1 MTEESHHSLL
11 NCLQRLPNED
21 NTDVQNACRQHHWQ
35 TWQISLYHGCA
46 MLLAKAIKLQV
57 RCLACFTALLS
68 KVADRRNRE
77 GEGGGCVCVC
87 VGEEGEGV
95 GGGGR
100 GGVENDDLRLQ
111 PID

>member
-1 MTEESHHSLL
+1 
-11 NCLQRLPNED
+11 
-21 NTDVQNACRQHHWQ
+21 
-35 TWQISLYHGCA
+35 
-46 MLLAKAIKLQV
+46 MLLVKAIKLQV

-77 GEGGGCVCVC
+77 GEGGVCVCVC

-95 GGGGR
+95 GEGGR
-100 GGVENDDLRLQ
+100 GRRREGGVENDDLRLQ